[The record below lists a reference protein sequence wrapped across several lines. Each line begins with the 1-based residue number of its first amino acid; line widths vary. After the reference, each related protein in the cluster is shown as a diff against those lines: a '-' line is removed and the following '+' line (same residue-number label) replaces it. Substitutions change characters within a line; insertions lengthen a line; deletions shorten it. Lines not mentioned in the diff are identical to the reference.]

1 MFFMILFSM
10 IFLSLTLYGWSGVLA
25 LLFGLWLTYKIGQRR
40 LHAGKGGLGCLG
52 FGYVFLVVTIVMVFA
67 ISITIGM
74 GSSLYKTTQ
83 LVVNGQRYEAKVI
96 SYSSYESHDADAGT
110 TTTMFTPTVEFT
122 TLSGVLVAHTLSY
135 SSSSQPT
142 IEATVTVYYDETS
155 KDSVSFGFGTFA
167 LFFGT
172 LLMMV
177 VLVFALWGILL
188 YAMNYKMEYYLNVIK
203 YIGLTFFIPI
213 VMVLFDGLLIY
224 ALFYGNEVPLFVSG
238 ILVFFILMLTL
249 GIWGYIKMI
258 RTHDM
263 VWKKTGPT
271 SWAANPVPKKTKK
284 EKASTWIKRN

>member
-1 MFFMILFSM
+1 M
-10 IFLSLTLYGWSGVLA
+10 
-25 LLFGLWLTYKIGQRR
+25 
-40 LHAGKGGLGCLG
+40 
-52 FGYVFLVVTIVMVFA
+52 
-67 ISITIGM
+67 
-74 GSSLYKTTQ
+74 
-83 LVVNGQRYEAKVI
+83 
-96 SYSSYESHDADAGT
+96 
-110 TTTMFTPTVEFT
+110 
-122 TLSGVLVAHTLSY
+122 LVAHTLSY

-142 IEATVTVYYDETS
+142 IGATVTVYYDETS
-155 KDSVSFGFGTFA
+155 KDSVSFGFGTLA
-167 LFFGT
+167 LFFGA

-177 VLVFALWGILL
+177 VLVFAFWGILL

-203 YIGLTFFIPI
+203 YIGLPFFIPI
-213 VMVLFDGLLIY
+213 VMILFDGLLIY